1 MFGFRLFGWK
11 LKTYYWKYYNKIF
24 FIIENTV
31 HAFFITWLEQGQKKC
46 NAHKLR
52 NAATQTHTD
61 SETLFQ
67 KKKKKKWNTDACFSA
82 LSKRRLHVSHLKVPK
97 CIESLRLLLT
107 NMFDWHVNYQKIT
120 KANSIFLYLI
130 LLPVTHSP
138 SFLN

>member
-1 MFGFRLFGWK
+1 MIGFRFFCWK
-11 LKTYYWKYYNKIF
+11 LKTYYWKYYSKIF

-31 HAFFITWLEQGQKKC
+31 HAFFITWLEQAQKKC
-46 NAHKLR
+46 NARKRR

-61 SETLFQ
+61 SESLFQ
-67 KKKKKKWNTDACFSA
+67 KKKKKWNTGACFSA
-82 LSKRRLHVSHLKVPK
+82 PSKCRLHLSRLKVPK